1 MVPQPNQS
9 SLAMQSDAELECYLS
24 LAGAL
29 QAGEH

>member
-24 LAGAL
+24 LAAAL